1 MFEEVLDNKYEI
13 KSFTVGPIE
22 TNCYAILNIDLK
34 KVVLVDPGFKD
45 YSILNWIN
53 NKKAKVEFILLTHGH
68 FDHIL
73 GLSMFEDVPTYI
85 NSLDEELLE
94 DSEKNAG
101 FFINAKEF
109 KKPEKLKTFND
120 EILIPF
126 CGSQFKTMHTKG
138 HTKGSS
144 CYIFLNKV
152 IFTGDTLF
160 KNAVGRCDLHGGNSS
175 DIKNSIKKIAN
186 IKENLKVLPGHGSQT
201 TLESEKISNIYFK

>member
-1 MFEEVLDNKYEI
+1 MFEDVLNNKYEI
-13 KSFTVGPIE
+13 KSFKVGPIE
-22 TNCYAILNIDLK
+22 TNCYAILNIYSK
-34 KVVLVDPGFKD
+34 KVVIVDPGFKD
-45 YSILNWIN
+45 ENILNWVN
-53 NKKAKVEFILLTHGH
+53 SKKAEVEFILLTHGH

-85 NSLDEELLE
+85 NSLDAELLE

-109 KKPEKLKTFND
+109 KKPKKLKTFDD

-126 CGSQFKTMHTKG
+126 CEDHFKTMHTKG
-138 HTKGSS
+138 HTRGSS

-160 KNAVGRCDLHGGNSS
+160 KNAVGRCDLYGGNSS
-175 DIKNSIKKIAN
+175 DIKNSVKRIAN
-186 IKENLKVLPGHGSQT
+186 LKANLKVLPGHGSHT
-201 TLESEKISNIYFK
+201 TLEAERANNIYFN